1 MSRKWFY
8 LAAPVAILLLAT
20 VPSCRNP
27 FSPID
32 DLDRIPEK
40 VVINGTVISMQASV
54 YRDFM
59 PGGEPG
65 GSPLIAVITL
75 TAAGHPDFPDYI
87 GADKIWVTNR
97 QEIWESG
104 FQDELRPRS
113 PAEPNVIELVARG
126 GPKWEPET
134 PVNIVVRITVRGGS
148 YLYIKSLNNRVGAV
162 W

>member
-1 MSRKWFY
+1 MRRKSF
-8 LAAPVAILLLAT
+8 LPAVPVAILLLAT
-20 VPSCRNP
+20 FPSCRNP
-27 FSPID
+27 LSPVD

-40 VVINGTVISMQASV
+40 VVIDGTVISMQASV

-59 PGGEPG
+59 PGVEPG

-75 TAAGHPDFPDYI
+75 TAAGRPDFPDYI

-97 QEIWESG
+97 RETWESG

-113 PAEPNVIELVARG
+113 PAEPNIIELVARG

-134 PVNIVVRITVRGGS
+134 TVDIVIRITVRGGS
-148 YLYIKSLNNRVGAV
+148 YLYLKSMNNRVGIV

>member
-1 MSRKWFY
+1 MRRKSFL

-20 VPSCRNP
+20 LPSCRNP

-40 VVINGTVISMQASV
+40 VVIDGTVISMQALV

-59 PGGEPG
+59 PGVEPG

-75 TAAGHPDFPDYI
+75 AAAGRPDFPDHI
-87 GADKIWVTNR
+87 GADKIWVSNR
-97 QEIWESG
+97 RETWESG

-113 PAEPNVIELVARG
+113 PAEPNIIELVARG

-134 PVNIVVRITVRGGS
+134 TVDIVVRITVRGGQ
-148 YLYIKSLNNRVGAV
+148 YLYIKSLNNKVGVV